1 MFLLSSLIQHK
12 FSKPITKETN
22 RCLGIAAGAWR
33 RSHSKINMSP
43 NTLSRVLLNYQFA
56 NKKRQKRSKQIK
68 KDAKFCSNLVH
79 FRLTKG
85 NFYIL
90 ILCTNDRTWNRF
102 IWYMS
107 RALNFWNNGFEWV
120 SLSKLNII
128 WTACFS
134 FCVYFLKFCLTSA
147 RTYNACII
155 DVEMNLEKEKL
166 WQVLSW

>member
-1 MFLLSSLIQHK
+1 MSWITNQDLLSPTLNRSYIKTTKKYMYCYYANIYMIVLLSSLIQHK

-68 KDAKFCSNLVH
+68 KDTKFCSNLVH

-107 RALNFWNNGFEWV
+107 RALNFWNNGFDWV
-120 SLSKLNII
+120 SL
-128 WTACFS
+128 
-134 FCVYFLKFCLTSA
+134 FLK
-147 RTYNACII
+147 
-155 DVEMNLEKEKL
+155 
-166 WQVLSW
+166 